1 MTNSLNVQDS
11 YKIYT
16 VEEIQNFYKASADP
30 AAVAAI
36 NVNGSLNIA
45 MSIRSASLFGISNF
59 YIIGRT
65 KFDARA
71 TVGMDNYIPV
81 HKIRVVEEGPEGHY
95 TPASGI
101 ISALQDLTHIY
112 TLVFIEQHHR
122 SQKLTNLSNTNFN
135 KPPLFVM
142 GNEGLG
148 IEPSIIDAFPESVII
163 EIPQKGVGRSHNVS
177 NALSM
182 VLWEYFRDK
191 MT

>member
-1 MTNSLNVQDS
+1 M
-11 YKIYT
+11 
-16 VEEIQNFYKASADP
+16 VEEIQYFYKANSDP

-36 NVNGSLNIA
+36 NVNGSLNVA
-45 MSIRSASLFGISNF
+45 MSIRSASLFGMSNF

-95 TPASGI
+95 TPANGI
-101 ISALQDLTHIY
+101 ISALQDLSHLY
-112 TLVFIEQHHR
+112 TLVFIEQSPR
-122 SQKLTNLSNTNFN
+122 SQKLTNLSNIEFN
-135 KPPLFVM
+135 KPPLFVI

-148 IEPSIIDAFPESVII
+148 IDSLVIDAFPEAVII

-177 NALSM
+177 NALSI
-182 VLWEYFRDK
+182 VLWEYFRTK
-191 MT
+191 I